1 MLSRNFKINLK
12 IWINKKGLENR
23 EIMKPIYKWIIHII
37 NGFCAVVPGR
47 KKKCRRTGKD
57 TDKMKYIDRS
67 KEDK

>member
-47 KKKCRRTGKD
+47 KKSVEEQVKIQTKWN
-57 TDKMKYIDRS
+57 I
-67 KEDK
+67 